1 MLKLSTAKSEARL
14 DVVSPQAEND
24 PHSTPKYSQK
34 HFEQGLRMRGR
45 ELVSLCKKMAS
56 TICDLNSDLKY
67 QQKIIFYVSFVL
79 PIYIVASSFF
89 VSTCIKSGHKKC
101 DSLL

>member
-24 PHSTPKYSQK
+24 LHSTPKYSQK
-34 HFEQGLRMRGR
+34 HFEQGLRMQGR

-67 QQKIIFYVSFVL
+67 QQKIIFYVSFDL